1 MTIVGY
7 LSSKLSFRSRFCTRV
22 PIFHAPV
29 GSSAFR
35 SAGLARI
42 WNFFL
47 IFVVAA
53 AVAAYCCCR
62 SVRFPK
68 RSACASFLL
77 VGFFFEETGTARAQ
91 KVSPVSSVDLQKCN
105 SISAWPS
112 PFSGFRVAFFLVA
125 IAAAAGCF
133 PTFWP
138 PFCLQ
143 QTDRLSHGRKTVACL
158 PWAGLQTSTGSSA
171 QGAELTSIPNIK
183 ALSIEY
189 PPSRGRSPW
198 SLCCPCHCQRTVR
211 LSSFAVCGN
220 YRFRFFA
227 KKKGAHLHDRIA
239 GRILG
244 KSILLSQFLSIL
256 GRPPAALGRC
266 PRKAIILPKPIHPSK
281 RYIECPNAPVKD
293 LEMVKP

>member
-1 MTIVGY
+1 MEF
-7 LSSKLSFRSRFCTRV
+7 LSD
-22 PIFHAPV
+22 
-29 GSSAFR
+29 
-35 SAGLARI
+35 
-42 WNFFL
+42 FFL
-47 IFVVAA
+47 LLLLLPTAA
-53 AVAAYCCCR
+53 AV
-62 SVRFPK
+62 P
-68 RSACASFLL
+68 CASRKGPLVLPFCLWVFFL
-77 VGFFFEETGTARAQ
+77 EEAGSARAQ

-189 PPSRGRSPW
+189 PPTRGRSPW
-198 SLCCPCHCQRTVR
+198 SLCCPCPCQRTVR

-227 KKKGAHLHDRIA
+227 KKRERTYMIVSLDAFWVKVFYCHSFYRSLVAHRLHSGVVAGKRSYFQSPSIHRRDISNVQMPRERPRNGQTVTVIPEALLPAGGRRFLAANDRQIKYTVS
-239 GRILG
+239 GSTIN
-244 KSILLSQFLSIL
+244 S
-256 GRPPAALGRC
+256 RC
-266 PRKAIILPKPIHPSK
+266 G
-281 RYIECPNAPVKD
+281 
-293 LEMVKP
+293 